1 MLRRVRKQV
10 IDKMVG
16 GGIPLP
22 YESDFTPMKRTFP
35 VEERNKI
42 AEQVQE
48 MRAEQALSEK
58 DQNILG
64 AKEMDTCFMDSSG
77 KKYQPLKRKM
87 VGKGMTGGAVTGG
100 AMTGGAMTG
109 GAMTGGLYG
118 RVLGGAK
125 CSCMEGSGVTGGA
138 TCGGAKKRGRP
149 MKMTMARKVEDELI
163 GSGFWS
169 DFADGF
175 MSVVRPVAGV
185 AKAIAPSPVG
195 SVLSAIGLGK
205 KKAGK
210 QSRKSKEDEKLA
222 MEVKGIKDKLGLTKG
237 GSGRGERIPVTEGK
251 KRKVSEKYDIVVEPV
266 VGDQRPLFTKKGIKT
281 FLKGIDRVGEKTRIT
296 KGGAVTGGKKSRAQI
311 VKEVM
316 KKHGLKMIEA
326 SKYVKE
332 HGLY

>member
-22 YESDFTPMKRTFP
+22 YEVPYTPEKRTRP

-42 AEQVQE
+42 AEQVQ
-48 MRAEQALSEK
+48 L
-58 DQNILG
+58 LG
-64 AKEMDTCFMDSSG
+64 AKQALDEKNQSQLGAREVDTKFMRG
-77 KKYQPLKRKM
+77 R
-87 VGKGMTGGAVTGG
+87 GMTGGAMTGGMLTGG

-109 GAMTGGLYG
+109 GAMTGGMYG

-125 CSCMEGSGVTGGA
+125 CSCMEGSGITGGA
-138 TCGGAKKRGRP
+138 QCGGAKKRGRP
-149 MKMTMARKVEDELI
+149 KKAMLARTMDEELV

-175 MSVVRPVAGV
+175 MSVVKPVASV

-205 KKAGK
+205 KKGRKPK
-210 QSRKSKEDEKLA
+210 QSMKSKEDEKLG
-222 MEVKGIKDKLGLTKG
+222 MEVKGLKDKLGLTK
-237 GSGRGERIPVTEGK
+237 EMPM
-251 KRKVSEKYDIVVEPV
+251 
-266 VGDQRPLFTKKGIKT
+266 KG
-281 FLKGIDRVGEKTRIT
+281 
-296 KGGAVTGGKKSRAQI
+296 AKKSRAEI